1 MLATE
6 RPPVYARLYPNC
18 EELSTDLAD
27 GVSRVELSDDITLV
41 GGIDPD
47 LRCYDADGALVR
59 IIEVVVTNPPE
70 DSKRKKL
77 ETLKKRGVD
86 VVEITVKSEH
96 DLLNIFRRK
105 APIDFAHAV
114 KVKGATSR
122 QFRSE
127 QQQYNRLVKDLTIAL
142 KRCEPAYRREFL
154 NTIRQIKELE
164 SLYPLDYDNPLNE
177 KLGVEPPFI
186 RANPDKGIMN
196 DIRYH
201 DFWPA

>member
-1 MLATE
+1 M
-6 RPPVYARLYPNC
+6 
-18 EELSTDLAD
+18 
-27 GVSRVELSDDITLV
+27 ELSDDITLV